1 VREHGCVC
9 AVVDAMAV
17 PAIARA
23 QVLKESHSHTD
34 IDRAQ

>member
-1 VREHGCVC
+1 M
-9 AVVDAMAV
+9 VDAMAV